1 MSIPLPCL
9 STPNPFPRATTYNK
23 VRVPLIYPLWECT
36 RLPIL
41 LGPETEVK
49 RITSEIKTQSR
60 RANFVSTEQ
69 EVREN
74 QIAYIF
80 KRVIFFKIP
89 SILKSAA
96 SWIFE
101 PCYLKTSLRLL
112 LLSPMWNYP
121 RSYCTNSKWKQQLAL
136 LCVIATVLAR

>member
-1 MSIPLPCL
+1 M
-9 STPNPFPRATTYNK
+9 NPFPRATTYNK
-23 VRVPLIYPLWECT
+23 GRVPLIYPLWGCT
-36 RLPIL
+36 RVLIL

-74 QIAYIF
+74 QIKYIF

-96 SWIFE
+96 SRIFE
-101 PCYLKTSLRLL
+101 PCCSETFTLESDVKLPEKLLHEYEVETKTSFV
-112 LLSPMWNYP
+112 MCY
-121 RSYCTNSKWKQQLAL
+121 SYS
-136 LCVIATVLAR
+136 VG